1 MLTAK
6 PVDYKKCF
14 KMGFGIYGQAI
25 HETNPTNKTTP
36 KTLGVIYLQTLDTL
50 QGGFEVMNLLTG
62 NKIS

>member
-1 MLTAK
+1 MR
-6 PVDYKKCF
+6 F
-14 KMGFGIYGQAI
+14 RSYGKAI